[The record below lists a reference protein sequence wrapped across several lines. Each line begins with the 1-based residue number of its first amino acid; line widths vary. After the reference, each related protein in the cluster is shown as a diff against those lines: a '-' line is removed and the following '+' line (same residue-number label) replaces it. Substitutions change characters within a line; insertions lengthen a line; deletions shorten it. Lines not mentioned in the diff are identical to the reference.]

1 MKLTSIIHLIVTGLL
16 INNFL
21 CPVIFSQQKIVHD
34 YIKKIDSLNY
44 DFNNM
49 LKKANPKSKDL
60 LKEHIEAMDLNELK
74 HIASLMYKA
83 TDLDYVA
90 INDTGFKRLD
100 ILKKQ
105 RKRINENYTLIM
117 TNYYFQEQFKKSI
130 SPIIYAL
137 TRVAYFLKI
146 RVENEKMII
155 PKAEDLLPGEAH
167 IVDANIEDVYKGKG
181 KYKVGDHVQ
190 FFYYENWHKR
200 RTTFEAGK
208 EYFVPL
214 EPRGKYPV
222 IDSLI
227 VLVPYLDD
235 SNGFYP
241 INSGYVIDKYNFFEF
256 GERIPLHVF
265 DKKLR
270 NQIKE
275 VEEW

>member
-1 MKLTSIIHLIVTGLL
+1 MRFNYIISIIITQLL
-16 INNFL
+16 INYL
-21 CPVIFSQQKIVHD
+21 LSPVTYSQQKIVQD
-34 YIKKIDSLNY
+34 YIKKIDSLNFE
-44 DFNNM
+44 FNNS
-49 LKKANPKSKDL
+49 LKKANLEYKDP
-60 LKEHIEAMDLNELK
+60 LKAHIEAMDLNELK

-83 TDLDYVA
+83 ADLDYLA

-130 SPIIYAL
+130 SPVIYAL
-137 TRVAYFLKI
+137 TRVAYFLRI
-146 RVENEKMII
+146 HVENEKMII
-155 PKAEDLLPGEAH
+155 PEAEDLMHSEAH
-167 IVDANIEDVYKGKG
+167 LVDAFIEDVYKGKG
-181 KYKVGDHVQ
+181 KYQVGNHIQ
-190 FFYYENWHKR
+190 FFYYESWHKK

-214 EPRGKYPV
+214 EPRGKYPK

-241 INSGYVIDKYNFFEF
+241 VINSYITDKYNFFGF
-256 GERIPLHVF
+256 GEKIPYQF
-265 DKKLR
+265 FEERLR
-270 NQIKE
+270 TKIKE
-275 VEEW
+275 LESW